1 MPLIFFLHF
10 FSVYCK
16 ITSYL
21 LFILSARICV
31 VASVFMKQVVDL
43 SSIIKKPLNA
53 LKHIFASGSNGKL
66 RLQSFI
72 LIIFAILVAF
82 YVFPPAW
89 NRISDF
95 INSKTGL
102 SLSKMKETSFHVG
115 LDLQGGTHLV
125 YEADTSNISFKDQ
138 SSAVQGVRDVIERRV
153 NALGVSEPLVQTNFS
168 GDKWRVIV
176 ELAGVKNVSEAIKQI
191 GETPILQF
199 KEQSDIPNRTLTSE
213 EQQQMDDFNKK
224 AEANAKDIFS
234 KLSAGEDYDELAFKY
249 SEDPGSREAHGDL
262 DWLPEGTLLPELE
275 SAAKTLKDGEVYN
288 SVVKSSLGYHII
300 KKTGER
306 EIEEEGEK
314 IKQLRISHIFILT
327 KSERDFLSMD
337 DYMVYTE
344 LSGKDLE
351 NASVQFDPNT
361 SAPEVALQFNS
372 EGKKL
377 FKEITERNV
386 GKYVGIYLDGE
397 PITIPRVNDVIY
409 DGSARISGNY
419 DLKEA
424 KLLAQRLNAGAL
436 PVPIHLVS
444 QQTIGAS
451 LGKISVEKSL
461 WAGAI
466 GLALVC
472 LFMILYYR
480 LAGLASVLSL
490 LIYGIL
496 ILAIFKF
503 VPVTLSLA
511 GIAGFILSIGMAV
524 DANVL
529 IFERLKEELAEGV
542 DIEYAI
548 TESFKR
554 AWPSIRDG
562 NISTLITAAILFWF
576 STSVIKGFA
585 LTLSLGILV
594 SMFSAMFI
602 SRIILRSLASFVKKN
617 WWMGR

>member
-1 MPLIFFLHF
+1 
-10 FSVYCK
+10 
-16 ITSYL
+16 
-21 LFILSARICV
+21 
-31 VASVFMKQVVDL
+31 MKKQTIDF
-43 SSIIKKPLNA
+43 SSIIKKPLSI
-53 LKHIFASGSNGKL
+53 LRRIFAPGSHGKL
-66 RLQSFI
+66 RLQSLV
-72 LIIFAILVAF
+72 LIILTILVAF

-89 NRISDF
+89 NRTADF

-102 SLSKMKETSFHVG
+102 SLSKLRETSFHVG

-125 YEADTSNISFKDQ
+125 YEADTSNISYKDQ

-176 ELAGVKNVSEAIKQI
+176 ELAGVKNVAEAIKQI
-191 GETPILQF
+191 GETPILEF
-199 KEQSDIPNRTLTSE
+199 KEQSDTAIRSLTAE
-213 EQQQMDDFNKK
+213 EQQQIDEYNKE
-224 AEANAKDIFS
+224 AETNAQDILN
-234 KLSAGEDYDELAFKY
+234 KILAGEDFGDLAFKY
-249 SEDPGSREAHGDL
+249 SEDAGSREARGDL
-262 DWLPEGTLLPELE
+262 DWFREGQMIPEFEQAVKELKDNQTRTTLLR
-275 SAAKTLKDGEVYN
+275 SDY
-288 SVVKSSLGYHII
+288 GYHII
-300 KKTGER
+300 MRTGER
-306 EIEEEGEK
+306 TIQEEGQD
-314 IKQLRISHIFILT
+314 IKEYRASHILVVT
-327 KSERDFLSMD
+327 KSEQNFLTAD
-337 DYMVYTE
+337 DYMVNTE
-344 LSGKDLE
+344 LSGKDLDS
-351 NASVQFDPNT
+351 ASVQFDQN
-361 SAPEVALQFNS
+361 SGAPEVALQFNS
-372 EGKKL
+372 DGKKL

-386 GKYVGIYLDGE
+386 GKYVGIYLDGQ
-397 PITIPRVNDVIY
+397 PITIPRVNETIY
-409 DGSARISGNY
+409 DGNARISGSF
-419 DLKEA
+419 DMQEA

-436 PVPIHLVS
+436 PVPIKLVS

-480 LAGLASVLSL
+480 LAGFASVISL

-511 GIAGFILSIGMAV
+511 GIAGFVLSIGMAV

-529 IFERLKEELAEGV
+529 IFERLKEELAEGE
-542 DIEYAI
+542 DLEYAI

-562 NISTLITAAILFWF
+562 NISTLLTAAILFWF

-594 SMFSAMFI
+594 SMFSAMFV

-617 WWMGR
+617 WWFGR